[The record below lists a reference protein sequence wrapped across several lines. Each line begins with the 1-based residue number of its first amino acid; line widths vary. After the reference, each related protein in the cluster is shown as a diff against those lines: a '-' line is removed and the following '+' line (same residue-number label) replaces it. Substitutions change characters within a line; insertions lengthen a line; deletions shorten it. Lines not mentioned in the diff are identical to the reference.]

1 MQFLELFLQ
10 NEIIEFFL
18 LLNKF
23 RQKFIIIHDLSITNE
38 LYSNYLV

>member
-23 RQKFIIIHDLSITNE
+23 RQKFIIIHDYDLSIIYE
-38 LYSNYLV
+38 WII